1 MRYIFLLVLF
11 AFFGFNLSGQTKTAP
26 VEGTISYTTSQ
37 NVYVKFP
44 STKNIKEGDTLF
56 VKQGGKLLPG
66 LVVNSLSSISCVC
79 SPISKLKF
87 KVSDVVI
94 ARVNPVDVPSVDKN
108 EDSNIAI
115 IAAPE
120 EINDSPEKEA
130 KKGNGLKQNITGRV
144 SLSSYSNFYSNE
156 APNSQKMRYTFS
168 FRGNNLGN
176 SKFSLE
182 SYISF
187 AHSNTNWDEVK
198 EDIFNG
204 LKIYSL
210 AAKYDFNKTTSL
222 LLGRK
227 INPKLSSVGAIDGLQ
242 FEKKIKSFYLG
253 AIVGSRPDYM
263 DYSINLDLFQYGAYV
278 GHEFKKENKYAQSTL
293 AFIEQTN
300 NSVTDRR
307 FIYFQHSNSLVKNLY
322 FFGSVELDLY
332 KKVDEQLDNS
342 INLTNLYLML
352 RYRVI
357 KQLSFSVSYSNRQN
371 VIYYESYKDFLER
384 LLETESLQ
392 GWRARVNIRPVKYL
406 SIGINAGYRYRKPDP
421 NPTSNLHIYATY
433 SRIPGINASATIS
446 STLLKTSYISGK
458 IYSAGLLKDIVPGK
472 VFAGLK
478 YRYVDYDYINTEQP
492 MIQNVG
498 EINFTWKIMKKL
510 SMSVYYEGTFEKEI
524 NYNRIYLNITQRF

>member
-11 AFFGFNLSGQTKTAP
+11 SFFGLNLSGQTKMAP

-37 NVYVKFP
+37 NVYVKFS

-56 VKQGGKLLPG
+56 VKQGEKILPA

-94 ARVNPVDVPSVDKN
+94 ARVSPNDAPSEDKN

-187 AHSNTNWDEVK
+187 VHSNTNWDEVK

-278 GHEFKKENKYAQSTL
+278 GHEFKKENNHY
-293 AFIEQTN
+293 TN
-300 NSVTDRR
+300 IV
-307 FIYFQHSNSLVKNLY
+307 
-322 FFGSVELDLY
+322 
-332 KKVDEQLDNS
+332 
-342 INLTNLYLML
+342 LT
-352 RYRVI
+352 
-357 KQLSFSVSYSNRQN
+357 
-371 VIYYESYKDFLER
+371 
-384 LLETESLQ
+384 
-392 GWRARVNIRPVKYL
+392 GP
-406 SIGINAGYRYRKPDP
+406 
-421 NPTSNLHIYATY
+421 ATY
-433 SRIPGINASATIS
+433 VFKGTIE
-446 STLLKTSYISGK
+446 
-458 IYSAGLLKDIVPGK
+458 
-472 VFAGLK
+472 F
-478 YRYVDYDYINTEQP
+478 
-492 MIQNVG
+492 
-498 EINFTWKIMKKL
+498 
-510 SMSVYYEGTFEKEI
+510 
-524 NYNRIYLNITQRF
+524 